1 MSGSGHVAASLG
13 NGAGEE
19 AEAGRA
25 GRESWERGE
34 LGLAPA

>member
-19 AEAGRA
+19 VEAGHV
-25 GRESWERGE
+25 GCESWERGE
-34 LGLAPA
+34 LGLVPA